1 MNDLLERTSSL
12 TPKPSF
18 PRPTI
23 ISPAHKAT
31 NKATDH
37 ACGEMSLSDQCHQGT
52 PRGSHPT
59 VTRPTIIGL
68 PRHQSG
74 SRDGTQ
80 ASHSGSTDRTE
91 VSHSGS
97 RDVQVSYSVTCSTND
112 NNNDVSKKTQIRVMP
127 FAKPEVAPKPHLA
140 PKPGLLGVRPSN
152 NAPGQE
158 SKQQLWPVLTASSV
172 EKATAPI
179 VEKGTKQ
186 SFNVIQKHTEKSVQ
200 KSIMTN
206 IVKPHLGSSKFVQKA
221 TTPLVDKATKQ
232 MYASAEKKTEA
243 SVNKAIVSTVVGQQA
258 KPSQTVQRTTR
269 GLSSKSQALPTTFKD
284 TKLTASSVERAT
296 APVVEKGT
304 KQSFDVI
311 QKHTEK
317 SVQKSIMT
325 NVVKPHLGSSKFVQ
339 KAMTPLVDK
348 ATKQMY
354 ASAEKKTEASIN
366 KAIVTTVVGQQA
378 EPSQTVQRT
387 TRGLSSKSQALPT
400 TFKDTKLTASSVERA
415 TAPVVEKGTKQ
426 SFDVIQRHTEK
437 SVQKSI
443 MTNIVKPHLG
453 SSKFVQKA
461 TTPLVDKA
469 TKQMYASAEKKTEAS
484 INKAI
489 VSTVVGH
496 QEPTESDETPR
507 ASHNNQARTAMTS
520 AMSKSA
526 LSNNRLEPSV
536 LLHRSGISTDAST
549 KLVGDVAQKHD
560 THGNETKRFQTPRII
575 RVSATQK
582 GVEKSHLAA
591 TSVQRDDTTS
601 REATNLTVS
610 SSAGRSMVNLAGLGS
625 GKTVTTSTEAPVA
638 RRRSIGNI
646 RTKLSA
652 RPKSMNFDLLTT
664 KRRDECRDVGRTQP
678 SVVAQRTASV
688 KNRHA
693 PPRPSAGPMRLSSK
707 SFSHPSR

>member
-12 TPKPSF
+12 SPRPSF

-23 ISPAHKAT
+23 ISPTHNASNT
-31 NKATDH
+31 ATDH
-37 ACGEMSLSDQCHQGT
+37 ACGEMSLSDQCHQDT
-52 PRGSHPT
+52 PRGSHST
-59 VTRPTIIGL
+59 VTRPTIIGQ

-74 SRDGTQ
+74 SLDRTQ
-80 ASHSGSTDRTE
+80 ASHSGS
-91 VSHSGS
+91 
-97 RDVQVSYSVTCSTND
+97 RDGQVSSSVTCSTND
-112 NNNDVSKKTQIRVMP
+112 NNNDVSKKTQIRVTP

-140 PKPGLLGVRPSN
+140 PKPGLRGVRPSN
-152 NAPGQE
+152 NAAGQE
-158 SKQQLWPVLTASSV
+158 SKQQLWPALTASSV
-172 EKATAPI
+172 EKATTPI

-200 KSIMTN
+200 QSIMTN
-206 IVKPHLGSSKFVQKA
+206 IIKPHLGSSKFVQKA
-221 TTPLVDKATKQ
+221 TKPLVDKATKQ

-258 KPSQTVQRTTR
+258 EPSQTVQRTTR

-325 NVVKPHLGSSKFVQ
+325 NIVKPHLGSSKFVQ
-339 KAMTPLVDK
+339 KATTPLVDK

-387 TRGLSSKSQALPT
+387 KRVLSVNTQALPS

-426 SFDVIQRHTEK
+426 SFDVIQKHTEK

-443 MTNIVKPHLG
+443 MTNVVKPHLG

-507 ASHNNQARTAMTS
+507 AYNNQARTSMTS
-520 AMSKSA
+520 AVSKSA
-526 LSNNRLEPSV
+526 LSNNRLEPSA
-536 LLHRSGISTDAST
+536 LLHRSGISTEAST

-560 THGNETKRFQTPRII
+560 THGNQSKRFQTPRII

-582 GVEKSHLAA
+582 GVEKSHSAA

-601 REATNLTVS
+601 REATNLTAS
-610 SSAGRSMVNLAGLGS
+610 SSAGRSMVNLAGVGS
-625 GKTVTTSTEAPVA
+625 GKTAAASEAPVA

-664 KRRDECRDVGRTQP
+664 KRRDECRDFGRTQP

-688 KNRHA
+688 KKRHA